1 MATEHEALVRRF
13 YDEIVNERKLELIDE
28 LVSPDFVEHEEFPGL
43 AAGRDGIKE
52 FFGIMLDAFPDMR
65 FEVEDIITTEDTAV
79 VRLRMRGTHQ
89 GTFMDIPA
97 TGKKIDVATIDWVR
111 IRDGVVVEHWG
122 VTDTGAMMQQLGVA
136 G

>member
-1 MATEHEALVRRF
+1 MSAANEALARRF
-13 YDEIVNERKLELIDE
+13 YDEIINGRNLDLIDE
-28 LVSPDFVEHEEFPGL
+28 LVADDFVEHEEFPGL
-43 AAGRDGIKE
+43 PEGRDGVKA
-52 FFGIMLDAFPDMR
+52 FFGMMLEAFPDMR
-65 FEVEDIITTEDTAV
+65 FEVEEIVATDDTAV

-97 TGKKIDVATIDWVR
+97 TGKQIDVPSIDWVR
-111 IRDGVVVEHWG
+111 LRDGQAVEHWG